1 MPQFPHVPTGNGAQN
16 RGCAV
21 APQHPLAG
29 GGGTPVRAMGRD
41 CDPSQPSAEPHTD
54 PTEPTLVQPMVSGA
68 AMGAQR
74 EGEGGQWGGGG
85 VMGKNREKKRKQ
97 EKKGNEIRKEE
108 GKNKT
113 GVGEGERMGRNQEK
127 QGNVRNDGN
136 GGIKDEQKGGE
147 RKNKGGG
154 KKNKK
159 GIKAKEN
166 KGNEKRKMQPRA
178 MPQSIPQ
185 EIPRRSAAPRPHR
198 RVPVAARFPLPGHAP
213 ALPLVRQGFGYT
225 PRVPIG
231 PPLGGH
237 APPVGSGSPA
247 SLRPGRS
254 RWAGSKDGG
263 VARGRQPMRNE
274 RAGRRGGRWR
284 AGPSMGGAVAT
295 GTGAP
300 RPGPRGI
307 DTEIAGWER
316 AGLGAGSR
324 SGEASTGRQQPL
336 LAPPRSESSTPGSG
350 SLPQRTSAGWERRG
364 AGREAAAL
372 SAAGRPRMRAVTC
385 GTLPPHRH
393 EAG

>member
-1 MPQFPHVPTGNGAQN
+1 
-16 RGCAV
+16 
-21 APQHPLAG
+21 
-29 GGGTPVRAMGRD
+29 
-41 CDPSQPSAEPHTD
+41 
-54 PTEPTLVQPMVSGA
+54 
-68 AMGAQR
+68 
-74 EGEGGQWGGGG
+74 
-85 VMGKNREKKRKQ
+85 
-97 EKKGNEIRKEE
+97 
-108 GKNKT
+108 
-113 GVGEGERMGRNQEK
+113 MGRNQEK

-147 RKNKGGG
+147 RKTKGGG

-284 AGPSMGGAVAT
+284 AGSLHG
-295 GTGAP
+295 
-300 RPGPRGI
+300 RRGCHGNGRS
-307 DTEIAGWER
+307 EAR
-316 AGLGAGSR
+316 ASGNRYRNSGLGAGR
-324 SGEASTGRQQPL
+324 AGRWEP
-336 LAPPRSESSTPGSG
+336 
-350 SLPQRTSAGWERRG
+350 ERRSLHGPPAAPFGPAALRKQHPRERLPPAAHVRRLGAAWSRARGCGPERCREAADARSDVRNAAPTPTRGGLKVVYPAVFRCQSHGTQAGISSEIINNSLGRGLRSSRCGAPRRLRAPHGG
-364 AGREAAAL
+364 AGR
-372 SAAGRPRMRAVTC
+372 
-385 GTLPPHRH
+385 H
-393 EAG
+393 